1 KFKEQEKDVQEIA
14 INLEVPR
21 KTPKGTIVLRGATV
35 ITMKGDQV
43 LKDADVVI
51 EDNRIKS
58 VGTRGSVPSGAKVFD
73 VKGKTITPGF
83 IDTHAHWFEIKRGI
97 LDTQNWAFLAN
108 LAYGVTAGLDV
119 QTGSND
125 MFAYQDL
132 VDTGDILGQRAFSTG
147 PGVFSD
153 NNFQSMEEVKG
164 VLTKY
169 RDYYGTH
176 NIKSYLVGTRKQ
188 RQYMVQAS
196 KELGMMPT
204 T

>member
-1 KFKEQEKDVQEIA
+1 
-14 INLEVPR
+14 
-21 KTPKGTIVLRGATV
+21 
-35 ITMKGDQV
+35 MKGDEV

-51 EDNRIKS
+51 ENNRI
-58 VGTRGSVPSGAKVFD
+58 TRVGAKGSAPAGAKIFE

-119 QTGSND
+119 QTSTND

-132 VDTGDILGQRAFSTG
+132 VDTGDIIGQRAFSTG

-153 NNFQSMEEVKG
+153 NNFQSADEVKG
-164 VLTKY
+164 RLPKY
-169 RDYYGTH
+169 RKSHGPH
-176 NIKSYLVGTRKQ
+176 NTTTYLDGHRKQ

-196 KELGMMPT
+196 KELEMM
-204 T
+204 